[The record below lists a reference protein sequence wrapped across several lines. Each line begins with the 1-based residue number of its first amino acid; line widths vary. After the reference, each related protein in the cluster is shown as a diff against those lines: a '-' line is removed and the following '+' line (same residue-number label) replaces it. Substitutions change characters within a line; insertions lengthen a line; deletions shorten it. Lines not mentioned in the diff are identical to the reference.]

1 METQDFI
8 DVEAF
13 EQDKGIYYIDN
24 LPRGIYELNGE
35 RVHLS
40 GYNGKIIL
48 DLDQEVNLFKIN
60 TTKVIDY
67 YIDSEG
73 NNLSEVEYSK
83 QKSELI
89 KNTYEDSNYEMSFND
104 LDEEYAYKKFIQKWK
119 EVYKQITTHKR
130 VTFDIQH
137 TMYNLPKYIT
147 HTRKLN
153 GDLKNTLYTYNEGLH
168 IIDLVTKYLTD
179 LGYNKV
185 SHEPRQK
192 NEFNIHSPNEYIRFS
207 KIGTEYMTICIKGL
221 KKYEERKVAKGT
233 YQDIINKYNSNIK
246 DIKEAIDFW
255 QVSNTKLN
263 EISVKKVYDELTSM
277 RDSLLKIET
286 KVKSSSTKS
295 SLINRINKFMEELK
309 TETLKEK

>member
-35 RVHLS
+35 RVDLT
-40 GYNGKIIL
+40 GYNERVIL

-60 TTKVIDY
+60 NTKVIDY

-73 NNLSEVEYSK
+73 NKLSEVEYSK
-83 QKSELI
+83 QKSKLT
-89 KNTYEDSNYEMSFND
+89 KNMSDDYEMSFDD
-104 LDEEYAYKKFIQKWK
+104 LDEEYAYKKFIQNWK
-119 EVYKQITTHKR
+119 EVYKQITTQKR
-130 VTFDIQH
+130 VTFDIKH
-137 TMYNLPKYIT
+137 TMYNLPKYLT

-153 GDLKNTLYTYNEGLH
+153 GDLKNTLYTYSEGLH

-192 NEFNIHSPNEYIRFS
+192 NEFKIHSPNEYIRFS
-207 KIGTEYMTICIKGL
+207 KIGTEYMTYCIKGL

-233 YQDIINKYNSNIK
+233 YQDIISKYNWNIK

-255 QVSNTKLN
+255 HVSNTKLN
-263 EISVKKVYDELTSM
+263 EVSVKKVYDELTSI

-286 KVKSSSTKS
+286 KVKSSSVKS
-295 SLINRINKFMEELK
+295 SLLRRMNKFMEELK